1 MAAVEVSPQRRLA
14 RRRGDGYSTCAE
26 TPGEERRTFQR
37 PTLEGVGTASLQTA
51 SFRRRNAEAAR
62 LRSGEAEADAVLQG
76 SMSLPRSGGPKC
88 ALLEERACVRVSELR
103 ARERMPRR
111 QETGQQSTR
120 TTRERVRVLITGGR
134 IQRRIQALAKEIRRD
149 FQAEPLHLVS
159 VLKGG
164 VFFLTDLARNI
175 PGEVSFDFIAVSSYG
190 QKTHSSGQAR
200 LTRDLDSSIEGKT
213 VIVVEDILDTGMTL
227 QYLLRLFQQRKPKHL
242 RVAVL
247 LDKPDRRIAAVHA
260 DYVGFSIPNEFVV
273 GYGLDYAERY
283 RNLPYVGVLLLGPGL
298 KEKPAED

>member
-1 MAAVEVSPQRRLA
+1 MPNRQKA
-14 RRRGDGYSTCAE
+14 
-26 TPGEERRTFQR
+26 GEQ
-37 PTLEGVGTASLQTA
+37 
-51 SFRRRNAEAAR
+51 N
-62 LRSGEAEADAVLQG
+62 
-76 SMSLPRSGGPKC
+76 
-88 ALLEERACVRVSELR
+88 
-103 ARERMPRR
+103 
-111 QETGQQSTR
+111 TR
-120 TTRERVRVLITGGR
+120 KPRERVRVLITGSR
-134 IQRRIQALAKEIRRD
+134 IQRRIQALAQEIRKD
-149 FQAEPLHLVS
+149 FPGEPLHLVS

-190 QKTHSSGQAR
+190 EKTHSSGQVR

-247 LDKPDRRIAAVHA
+247 LDKPERRIAAVHA

-283 RNLPYVGVLLLGPGL
+283 RNLPYVGVLLIGPGL
-298 KEKPAED
+298 KKKPAED

>member
-1 MAAVEVSPQRRLA
+1 MPKRRKTGKETVRTPQ
-14 RRRGDGYSTCAE
+14 
-26 TPGEERRTFQR
+26 
-37 PTLEGVGTASLQTA
+37 
-51 SFRRRNAEAAR
+51 
-62 LRSGEAEADAVLQG
+62 
-76 SMSLPRSGGPKC
+76 
-88 ALLEERACVRVSELR
+88 
-103 ARERMPRR
+103 
-111 QETGQQSTR
+111 
-120 TTRERVRVLITGGR
+120 ERVQVLISGGR
-134 IQRRIQALAKEIRRD
+134 IQRRIKALAQEIRKD
-149 FQAEPLHLVS
+149 FPGEPLHLVS

-190 QKTHSSGQAR
+190 EKTHSSGQVR

-283 RNLPYVGVLLLGPGL
+283 RNLPYVGVLLLGPRM
-298 KEKPAED
+298 KKKPAED

>member
-1 MAAVEVSPQRRLA
+1 M
-14 RRRGDGYSTCAE
+14 
-26 TPGEERRTFQR
+26 
-37 PTLEGVGTASLQTA
+37 
-51 SFRRRNAEAAR
+51 
-62 LRSGEAEADAVLQG
+62 
-76 SMSLPRSGGPKC
+76 MPKRKK
-88 ALLEERACVRVSELR
+88 AMQQSS
-103 ARERMPRR
+103 RMP
-111 QETGQQSTR
+111 Q
-120 TTRERVRVLITGGR
+120 ERVRVLITGGR
-134 IQRRIQALAKEIRRD
+134 IQRRIHALAREIRRD
-149 FQAEPLHLVS
+149 FPGEPLHLVS

-190 QKTHSSGQAR
+190 QKTHSSGQVR

-227 QYLLRLFQQRKPKHL
+227 QYLLKLFEQRKPKHL

-247 LDKPDRRIAAVHA
+247 LDKPERRIAAVRA

-298 KEKPAED
+298 KKKPAED